1 MLAIHLSDNGI
12 IRDEETMIEI
22 LELFN
27 LGSIDIKYLTRSKF
41 EIVRKRNSENFVNS
55 ESIQA

>member
-41 EIVRKRNSENFVNS
+41 EIVRKGNSENFVNS